1 MPTYLLPITCVLGL
15 GFIGVLWWVAR
26 PRTYWRAV
34 PADQPKVEDEEAAR
48 DEAKAAKVS
57 SIRKAVTGY
66 IVFAAIVYVIIF
78 AAEPYQ
84 KVHAALWPT
93 GTPTTKPTLFPTGTS
108 IYSPTPRPSMTG
120 FVSPYVTQSTRDTT
134 SATRTPILIT
144 PTNKVIYQ
152 PVVQTQII
160 QNNVTVYQTVIV
172 QQTVIVP
179 VFIYSTVIV
188 TETPTPIPTSETP
201 TPTWTETPTETF
213 TKIPI
218 DTSLPTNEGE

>member
-1 MPTYLLPITCVLGL
+1 MQAYLLPISCLLGL

-34 PADQPKVEDEEAAR
+34 PADQPKIEDEEAAR
-48 DEAKAAKVS
+48 DEAKAAKIS

-66 IVFAAIVYVIIF
+66 VAFAAIVYVIIF

-84 KVHAALWPT
+84 KVHAVLWPT
-93 GTPTTKPTLFPTGTS
+93 GTATTKPTLFPTGTS
-108 IYSPTPRPSMTG
+108 IYSPTPHPTMTSIASMD
-120 FVSPYVTQSTRDTT
+120 VTESTRQAT
-134 SATRTPILIT
+134 SLTRTPLIT

-172 QQTVIVP
+172 KQTVMVP

-188 TETPTPIPTSETP
+188 TETPTPIPASETP
-201 TPTWTETPTETF
+201 TPTFTETPTETF
-213 TKIPI
+213 TPTVI
-218 DTSLPTNEGE
+218 DTDASP